1 MTASREEREEEE
13 RGVDAIVRNQ
23 DRRTKTNKVA
33 LHFCA
38 FVVRHIPQQENQMPF
53 ARRRGTELQGSS
65 VPRSG
70 GGGLPRR
77 RRRRMGDKAVPV
89 VVR

>member
-38 FVVRHIPQQENQMPF
+38 FVVRHIPQSA
-53 ARRRGTELQGSS
+53 ARKS
-65 VPRSG
+65 
-70 GGGLPRR
+70 
-77 RRRRMGDKAVPV
+77 DAVCTSIV
-89 VVR
+89 FL